1 MGLFQQTVRVHAD
14 VVGSLLRPAELLAA
28 QKQLAAGTLSTA
40 QFKEIEDHAV
50 DEAIALQEN
59 AGLEIVTDGEM
70 RRQSFQSQMTAAV
83 DGFGALGLDAFLWG
97 DWYDRQ
103 GVHRQR
109 RPDRLGV
116 VEKLSR
122 RRYLSADEFVY
133 LKKQTTRIPK
143 VTIPSPT
150 LWANFWSPEY
160 SRIAYPT
167 LDAFLADIV
176 SILREEVTELV
187 CLGATY
193 IQIDA
198 PHYGL
203 LLDVKT
209 RVFYEN
215 LGWSLNRWLSLG
227 IELDNAVVDGFR
239 DVTFGFHI

>member
-1 MGLFQQTVRVHAD
+1 MLLARTD
-14 VVGSLLRPAELLAA
+14 VVGSLLRPPELVEAQERLARGE
-28 QKQLAAGTLSTA
+28 LTVPE
-40 QFKEIEDHAV
+40 FKLIEDRAV

-59 AGLEIVTDGEM
+59 AGLEVVTDGEM

-83 DGFGALGLDAFLWG
+83 GGFGEFGLDAFLWG
-97 DWYDRQ
+97 DWVDER
-103 GVHRQR
+103 GVYRKP
-109 RPDRLGV
+109 RPHRLGV

-122 RRYLSADEFVY
+122 RRYLSADEFSY
-133 LKKQTTRIPK
+133 LKKKTSRIPK

-150 LWANFWSPEY
+150 LWVNFWAPEY
-160 SRIAYPT
+160 SRNAYPT

-176 SILREEVTELV
+176 SILRAEVTELV
-187 CLGATY
+187 RLGATY

-203 LLDVKT
+203 LLDAKT

-215 LGWSLNRWLSLG
+215 AGWSLEQWLSLG

-239 DVTFGFHI
+239 DVTFGFHV